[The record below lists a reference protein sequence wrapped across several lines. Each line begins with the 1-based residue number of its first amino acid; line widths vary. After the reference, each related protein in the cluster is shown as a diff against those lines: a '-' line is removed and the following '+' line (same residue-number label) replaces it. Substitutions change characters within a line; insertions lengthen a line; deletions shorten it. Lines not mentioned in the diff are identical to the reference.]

1 LNFYYSGIKKREIEW
16 FLMESWVVFLIRDS
30 YKKFAKAEKAR
41 QARID
46 LRVKESRHKIDVMD
60 RVKPGEI
67 KLDRKNPE

>member
-1 LNFYYSGIKKREIEW
+1 MKIEFIIILVILAGIA
-16 FLMESWVVFLIRDS
+16 VVFYIRND

-67 KLDRKNPE
+67 DLKRKKER

>member
-1 LNFYYSGIKKREIEW
+1 MKIEFKIILVILAGIIA
-16 FLMESWVVFLIRDS
+16 VVFYIRDN

-41 QARID
+41 QVDID

-67 KLDRKNPE
+67 ELDRKNPE

>member
-1 LNFYYSGIKKREIEW
+1 MNNYLIIIAVILLFGVVTI
-16 FLMESWVVFLIRDS
+16 VFLIRDN

-60 RVKPGEI
+60 RAKPGEI
-67 KLDRKNPE
+67 ELDRKNPS

>member
-1 LNFYYSGIKKREIEW
+1 MKIEFIIILAILAGIIA
-16 FLMESWVVFLIRDS
+16 FVFLIRDS
-30 YKKFAKAEKAR
+30 YNKFAKAEKAR

-67 KLDRKNPE
+67 ELDRKNPE

>member
-1 LNFYYSGIKKREIEW
+1 MNNNLITIAVILLPVVVVIVLLMRAESKR
-16 FLMESWVVFLIRDS
+16 
-30 YKKFAKAEKAR
+30 FAKAEKAE

-67 KLDRKNPE
+67 ELDRKNPE

>member
-1 LNFYYSGIKKREIEW
+1 MNNNLIIIAVILLFGVVTI
-16 FLMESWVVFLIRDS
+16 VFLIRDS

-46 LRVKESRHKIDVMD
+46 LRVKESRYTIDVMD

-67 KLDRKNPE
+67 DLKRKYKGG

>member
-1 LNFYYSGIKKREIEW
+1 MNNYLIIIAVILLFGVVTIV
-16 FLMESWVVFLIRDS
+16 FVFLIRDS

-60 RVKPGEI
+60 QVKPGEI
-67 KLDRKNPE
+67 DLKRK